1 MPSCPP
7 SCQSSGDGDNSR
19 GGGGERRRCRPGVV
33 IDRSSARREQGGE
46 PPSLSSAVVGVTPLQ
61 QHGGVFWAEA
71 AVHDALEGCILAL
84 KVGNVL
90 LQALKEELLAQA
102 PGCGCA
108 RASSCAGPGTSAA
121 HRGGRWMPPPP
132 TYWMVGGGRQAQ
144 DGGNVHRAGS
154 PRPRRPPLLPPPLS
168 PPPLSLS
175 ALHSTPRQDCST
187 IVQVFDG
194 GGGGGA
200 PMENLRIPLVT

>member
-1 MPSCPP
+1 LASHPS
-7 SCQSSGDGDNSR
+7 SS
-19 GGGGERRRCRPGVV
+19 
-33 IDRSSARREQGGE
+33 
-46 PPSLSSAVVGVTPLQ
+46 
-61 QHGGVFWAEA
+61 VFWAEA

-84 KVGNVL
+84 EVGNVL

-121 HRGGRWMPPPP
+121 HRGGRRMPPPP

-187 IVQVFDG
+187 IVQVYDAAG
-194 GGGGGA
+194 GGGCTNGKFKNSVGDLNTRKYGTE
-200 PMENLRIPLVT
+200 P